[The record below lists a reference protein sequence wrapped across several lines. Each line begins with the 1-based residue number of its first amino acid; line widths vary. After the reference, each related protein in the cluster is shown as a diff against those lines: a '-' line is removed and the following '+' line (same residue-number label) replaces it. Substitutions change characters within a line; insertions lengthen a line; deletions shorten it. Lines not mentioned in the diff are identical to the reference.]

1 MVKTPAVFTVT
12 LPTTSTFD
20 VIGLNEMDVT
30 TKLSVVIALAHTTTL
45 VLISPAPISPSNS
58 LGRMDVNAPVI
69 PAKNGKLKPIT
80 ES

>member
-1 MVKTPAVFTVT
+1 
-12 LPTTSTFD
+12 
-20 VIGLNEMDVT
+20 MDVT